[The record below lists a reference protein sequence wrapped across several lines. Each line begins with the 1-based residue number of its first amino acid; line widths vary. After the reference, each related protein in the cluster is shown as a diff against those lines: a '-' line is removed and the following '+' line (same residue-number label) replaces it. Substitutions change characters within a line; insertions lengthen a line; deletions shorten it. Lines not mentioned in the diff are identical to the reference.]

1 MITRQ
6 DQSDDRARMAELW
19 HQWQPTI
26 SAYLL
31 AAVPNYHDAED
42 LLQQVAVAV
51 ARDFDKYD
59 PATPFGRW
67 AIAIARHR
75 VLNFRRSKAMSK
87 VVFSQETMDALAEAV
102 PDKPPVTSD
111 FKTALDRCL
120 GRLQERARAALSLR
134 YEQDLR
140 AQQIATKLDMSANA
154 VSVLLHRS
162 RKALEQ
168 CMRSAFGSE
177 AR

>member
-1 MITRQ
+1 
-6 DQSDDRARMAELW
+6 MAELW

-59 PATPFGRW
+59 PATPFGHW

-75 VLNFRRSKAMSK
+75 VLNFRRSMAMSK
-87 VVFSQETMDALAEAV
+87 VVFSQETLDTLAQAMPEEPSA
-102 PDKPPVTSD
+102 TSD
-111 FKTALDRCL
+111 FKAALDRCL
-120 GRLQERARAALSLR
+120 GLLQSRAREALALR
-134 YEQDLR
+134 YEEELR
-140 AQQIATKLDMSANA
+140 AEQIASRLGMTANA
-154 VSVLLHRS
+154 VYVLLHRT

-168 CMRSAFGSE
+168 CIQSAQNAE
-177 AR
+177 ARR